1 MAITT
6 LDLKYIE
13 DNSTSVYESVLIIA
27 KRARAITAER
37 KAKEVLQESY
47 LSTEEIAE
55 PEEIEDYE
63 EIPKAV
69 VVAMDDYF
77 DGLLDVKYSV
87 VEEEVEN

>member
-13 DNSTSVYESVLIIA
+13 DNSTSVYESVLIMA

-47 LSTEEIAE
+47 LTTEDIAE

-63 EIPKAV
+63 DIPKAV
-69 VVAMDDYF
+69 VVAMENYF
-77 DGLLDVKYSV
+77 DGSLEVKYNT
-87 VEEEVEN
+87 VEEEEK